1 MSSGALSRSC
11 VKASR
16 HLLLCQRQSTLASV
30 SGCRFGRLQAS
41 RPVLFMGTWTDRV
54 RRWQS
59 GPKTGKEGAVK
70 SDGNNA
76 DDVPVSSPEAAKYE
90 LMVKEKVD
98 QLEKQQERYTELQDK
113 YMRALAET
121 ENVRQR
127 MSKQVEEAKRFGIQG
142 FSRDLLE
149 VADLLEKANQSVVET
164 ELKDNKNPPLISL
177 LQGLKMTESELQ
189 KVFTKHGLEKIE
201 ALGKEF
207 DPAFHEALFEMTGG
221 GEPGTVGMVSRLG
234 YSLAGR
240 TIRPA
245 RVGVVKAPPTEPADK
260 P

>member
-1 MSSGALSRSC
+1 M
-11 VKASR
+11 
-16 HLLLCQRQSTLASV
+16 
-30 SGCRFGRLQAS
+30 
-41 RPVLFMGTWTDRV
+41 
-54 RRWQS
+54 
-59 GPKTGKEGAVK
+59 K
-70 SDGNNA
+70 SDGNINV
-76 DDVPVSSPEAAKYE
+76 DDVPVSSPEAEKYE

-98 QLEKQQERYTELQDK
+98 QLEKQQERYTELQVYMCVECSRLERPLCTPQDK